1 MRSPKWWCVLVTLF
15 CVAAGPVAFGQSA
28 KTSGDSTAPQST
40 AKAATEEEVQQ
51 LRREVAELKAQI
63 QRLVETSAQA
73 QGGAAHLVQATAVA
87 GPEANASSPAA
98 APAASAVAGSNADA
112 SSPAATPADIDAL
125 QREIDVLQKK
135 ANDTPALTAGW
146 NGEHFF
152 LKSSDGN
159 FTLMPIG
166 YLNAQYTFYNGDG
179 APADTFSIRR
189 ARFGVQGNY
198 GSQLDYAFLFETAS
212 TATPTIAV
220 RDAYADFKPWSW
232 LKIMGGQYKVPFS
245 MEVGTG
251 DTNVEFGERSINSVL
266 YPDAGGAFRAP
277 GIDIHGD
284 LANGRAQYW
293 VGIFNG
299 QGLLTASTTNEVE
312 VVGRARF
319 APWKDS
325 DSFFLKGLSFGGSA
339 EHSRSKGLA
348 NELSFSGLLTDGTY
362 TFFPQ
367 FRINGGVE
375 RYNGFFSWLNGS
387 LGIRGEYTQLLQK
400 RSNIGSLAPGG
411 VAFNTIPGI
420 VGKGTYLSATYLLTG
435 EREPENAIPRVKH
448 PVIGP
453 NSPGESG
460 GPGWGAWEVKARY
473 SWLEGRAAGIT
484 CDATTIPACPIT
496 PGIVPTF
503 SDHTTQWTV
512 GFNWYLNYWVLVKS
526 DFNINQLHDPSV
538 QGILPRNYFV
548 FIEGIQFR
556 F

>member
-1 MRSPKWWCVLVTLF
+1 MRSPKWWFLLVTLF
-15 CVAAGPVAFGQSA
+15 FTATGPVALAQSA
-28 KTSGDSTAPQST
+28 KPSDVSTPKSAPQ
-40 AKAATEEEVQQ
+40 AATEDEVQQ

-63 QRLVETSAQA
+63 QRLVAASAPA
-73 QGGAAHLVQATAVA
+73 PSGGAHLVEATAIA
-87 GPEANASSPAA
+87 GTDANASTA
-98 APAASAVAGSNADA
+98 APATNTDASSDANA

-125 QREIDVLQKK
+125 QKEIDVLQKK
-135 ANDTPALTAGW
+135 AGDAPAPTAGW

-152 LKSSDGN
+152 LKSPDGQ
-159 FTLMPIG
+159 FQIMPVG
-166 YLNAQYTFYNGDG
+166 YLNAQYAFYKGDG
-179 APADTFSIRR
+179 APSDTFAIRR

-198 GSQLDYAFLFETAS
+198 GKQLDYAFLFETAS
-212 TATPTIAV
+212 SLTI
-220 RDAYADFKPWSW
+220 RDAYIDFKPWDW

-284 LANGRAQYW
+284 LAGGRAQYW

-312 VVGRARF
+312 VTGRVRF
-319 APWKDS
+319 APWKKS
-325 DSFFLKGLSFGGSA
+325 DNPWLKEFFFGGSA

-348 NELSFSGLLTDGTY
+348 NEVSFSGLLTDGTY

-367 FRINGGVE
+367 FRINGAVE
-375 RYNGFFSWLNGS
+375 RYNAFFGLLHGP
-387 LGIRGEYTQLLQK
+387 LGIRGEYTQLLEK
-400 RSNIGSLAPGG
+400 RSNIGSFASGG
-411 VAFNTIPGI
+411 IGFNTLPGI
-420 VGKGTYLSATYLLTG
+420 VGKGTYISATYLVTG

-453 NSPGESG
+453 NSPGETG
-460 GPGWGAWEVKARY
+460 GPGWGAWALKARY
-473 SWLEGRAAGIT
+473 SWLQGRARGAT

-496 PGIVPTF
+496 PEIVPTF

-538 QGILPRNYFV
+538 QGILPRTYFV
-548 FIEGIQFR
+548 AIEGIQFR

>member
-1 MRSPKWWCVLVTLF
+1 MRSPKWWCVLVALF
-15 CVAAGPVAFGQSA
+15 CIAPAPLAFAQNVKPSDDSEQS
-28 KTSGDSTAPQST
+28 KST
-40 AKAATEEEVQQ
+40 AKPATEDEVQQ

-73 QGGAAHLVQATAVA
+73 QGGPAHLVQANVVA
-87 GPEANASSPAA
+87 AATPDASSPAA
-98 APAASAVAGSNADA
+98 APAASAVAGSGTDA
-112 SSPAATPADIDAL
+112 SSPAAATPADIDAL

-135 ANDTPALTAGW
+135 ASDTASPTAGW

-152 LKSSDGN
+152 LKSPDGQ
-159 FTLMPIG
+159 FTIMPVG
-166 YLNAQYTFYNGDG
+166 YLNAQYAFYNGDG
-179 APADTFSIRR
+179 APADTFAIRR

-212 TATPTIAV
+212 SLTI
-220 RDAYADFKPWSW
+220 RDAYIDFKPWNW
-232 LKIMGGQYKVPFS
+232 FKIMGGQYKVPFS

-251 DTNVEFGERSINSVL
+251 DTNVEFGERSINTVL
-266 YPDAGGAFRAP
+266 YPDAGGSFRAP
-277 GIDIHGD
+277 GVDIHGD

-299 QGLLTASTTNEVE
+299 EGLLTASTTNEVE
-312 VVGRARF
+312 VTGRARF

-325 DSFFLKGLSFGGSA
+325 DSHLLKGLSFGGSA

-348 NELSFSGLLTDGTY
+348 NELSFSGVLTDGTY

-367 FRINGGVE
+367 FRINGAVE

-411 VAFNTIPGI
+411 VAFNTVPGI
-420 VGKGTYLSATYLLTG
+420 VGKGTYVSASYLLTG

-460 GPGWGAWEVKARY
+460 GPGWGAWSIKARY
-473 SWLEGRAAGIT
+473 AWLEGRARGTT

-496 PGIVPTF
+496 PAIVPTF
-503 SDHTTQWTV
+503 TDHTTQWTV

-526 DFNINQLHDPSV
+526 DFNIDQLHDPSV

-548 FIEGIQFR
+548 YIEGIQFR

>member
-1 MRSPKWWCVLVTLF
+1 MRSPKWWCVLLILV
-15 CVAAGPVAFGQSA
+15 CVATAPVAFGQSA
-28 KTSGDSTAPQST
+28 KPSDDAAQSKSTG
-40 AKAATEEEVQQ
+40 KAASEEEVQQ

-63 QRLVETSAQA
+63 QRLVEVSAVA
-73 QGGAAHLVQATAVA
+73 QGGAAHLVETNAVA
-87 GPEANASSPAA
+87 ASVPAPSAA
-98 APAASAVAGSNADA
+98 ATPIADALDANA

-125 QREIDVLQKK
+125 QKEIDVLQKK
-135 ANDTPALTAGW
+135 ASDTPPAIAGW

-152 LKSSDGN
+152 LGSSDGK
-159 FTLMPIG
+159 FTIMPIG

-179 APADTFSIRR
+179 APSDTFSIRR

-212 TATPTIAV
+212 TSTPTIAI
-220 RDAYADFKPWSW
+220 RDAYMDFKPWSAF
-232 LKIMGGQYKVPFS
+232 KIQGGQFKVPFS
-245 MEVGTG
+245 MEVGTA
-251 DTNVEFGERSINSVL
+251 DTAVEFSERSINSVL
-266 YPDAGGAFRAP
+266 YPDAGGTFRAP

-284 LANGRAQYW
+284 LAGGRAQYW

-299 QGLLTASTTNEVE
+299 QGLLANSTTNEVE
-312 VVGRARF
+312 VSGRVRF
-319 APWKDS
+319 SPWKDS
-325 DSFFLKGLSFGGSA
+325 DSHLLKGLSFGGSA

-362 TFFPQ
+362 NFFPQ

-375 RYNGFFSWLNGS
+375 RYNGFFSWLSGP

-400 RSNIGSLAPGG
+400 RENIGALAPGG
-411 VAFNTIPGI
+411 IAFNTIPGVI
-420 VGKGTYLSATYLLTG
+420 GKGAYVSATYLLTG

-460 GPGWGAWEVKARY
+460 GPGWGAWAVKVRY
-473 SWLEGRAAGIT
+473 AWLEGKAPGAT

-496 PGIVPTF
+496 PGIVPSF
-503 SDHTTQWTV
+503 SDHTDQLTA

-526 DFNINQLHDPSV
+526 DFNFNQLKNPSV

-548 FIEGIQFR
+548 FVEGIQFR